1 MAIIKGRIRGCGR
14 QLAAYLLSYNAN
26 ESIRILD
33 VDGQEGYTEQEF
45 RDLLGDFSLNERLT
59 KSSKGI
65 YHATYNPSETIAAK
79 LTDEQWLD
87 ATSVLIQQLGF
98 EHQRRAV
105 VLHKNK
111 AGRNHIHI
119 AVERYQHEAGK
130 MIPIPHNY
138 RKHDKARAILEQ
150 MFEEQPTA
158 KVNPRRREMKA
169 ELTRLWNSTADGKE
183 FITAAKEQG
192 YMIAKGHEQGQ
203 FVFVDQ
209 TGQSFKLSSHL
220 KGVRVGMIRERF
232 KGVKFIAERDAV
244 AVVKNRNAVV
254 AKQEA
259 VTPRQAFIEQLSQQ
273 RKQKQNLKP
282 RI

>member
-1 MAIIKGRIRGCGR
+1 MAVIKGRIRGGGR
-14 QLAAYLLSYNAN
+14 QLAAYLLSYKTN
-26 ESIRILD
+26 ESVRILD

-65 YHATYNPSETIAAK
+65 YHATYNPPEALGAK
-79 LTDEQWLD
+79 LTDEQWMLAAD
-87 ATSVLIQQLGF
+87 VLTQELGF

-105 VLHKNK
+105 VLHRNK
-111 AGRNHIHI
+111 AGRHHIHVAI
-119 AVERYQHEAGK
+119 ERYQASGK

-138 RKHDKARAILEQ
+138 RKHDKARAVLEQ

-158 KVNPRRREMKA
+158 KVNPRRREMKE

-183 FITAAKEQG
+183 FITTAKEQG
-192 YMIAKGHEQGQ
+192 YVIAKGHERGQ

-232 KGVKFIAERDAV
+232 KDRTFIAERDAV
-244 AVVKNRNAVV
+244 ALVKNRNTVV
-254 AKQEA
+254 AAKET
-259 VTPRQAFIEQLSQQ
+259 VTARQAFLENLTQNRN
-273 RKQKQNLKP
+273 RKQHLKP
-282 RI
+282 KM